1 MIFEYFRSLSI
12 WRFYDSYSSL
22 FKSLFFS
29 QAEKKEKKNR
39 EDESK
44 NKRQSE
50 NTSSFEVRGPSS
62 TSQRHMDL
70 GSIDGVQGTHKFP

>member
-29 QAEKKEKKNR
+29 QAEKKEKR

-44 NKRQSE
+44 NKRQSK

-70 GSIDGVQGTHKFP
+70 GSIDGIQGIHKFP